1 MKKEISTDII
11 NSNNQYVTINTETGV
26 ILQSNSNRVVRMV
39 GVAGGDKPR
48 VELHAVRGTI
58 DEPEILHPGD
68 YGVTLSFTTYSNENS
83 NDISKSLVSLISRMD
98 PTAVS
103 TDNAPASSLIIL
115 AGAGDGQGEVLNDY
129 RGWRFNKDG
138 GFETKIIQCIEQST
152 LSINSIEPKN
162 GMIVYNDDTHK
173 FQGYANGVWVDLH

>member
-1 MKKEISTDII
+1 MKKEISVDVINANDQHLTVSTDK
-11 NSNNQYVTINTETGV
+11 GV

-48 VELHAVRGTI
+48 VEIHAVRGTI
-58 DEPEILHPGD
+58 DEPETLHPGD
-68 YGVTLSFTTYSNENS
+68 YGVTLSFTTYSNETN
-83 NDISKSLVSLISRMD
+83 NDISKSLVSLLSRVD
-98 PTAVS
+98 PTADK
-103 TDNAPASSLIIL
+103 TDNAPASSLSIL
-115 AGAGDGQGEVLNDY
+115 VGAGDGQGEVLNDY

-138 GFETKIIQCIEQST
+138 GFETKMVQCIEQST
-152 LSINSIEPKN
+152 LSINSIQPKN

>member
-1 MKKEISTDII
+1 MKKEISVDII
-11 NSNNQYVTINTETGV
+11 NANDQQLTVNTDKGV

-48 VELHAVRGTI
+48 VEIHAVRGTI
-58 DEPEILHPGD
+58 DEPETLQPGD
-68 YGVTLSFTTYSNENS
+68 YGVTLSFTTYSKENN
-83 NDISKSLVSLISRMD
+83 NDISKSLVSLISRVD
-98 PTAVS
+98 PDANE

-115 AGAGDGQGEVLNDY
+115 VGAGDGKGEVLEDY

-138 GFETKIIQCIEQST
+138 GFETKMVQCIEQSA
-152 LSINSIEPKN
+152 LSINSIQPKN